1 MNKNT
6 ARLKLKKKMKT
17 PWQVGHAHHA
27 DEEEQ
32 DQNDGEEHN
41 DDSNDMEQSPE
52 KQDTTSDRIFVKNKR
67 NTTEICKKCTRKILN
82 GVRCRECAEAITLV
96 VCWCSKDKIENT
108 KKELLK
114 ENQWTCSTC
123 TKSKNSSKKNSNES
137 CAPCKCKD
145 KEITNLKSAIRE
157 MEKNS
162 ENSNHELKIIN
173 DRCTDL
179 EDRLY
184 RERNLRKSV
193 EKDLHELE
201 KNMQDSSESD
211 SSSSDDEIICSPLD
225 TDRRPSRRQSKD
237 RSRSKQQRKRHKK
250 NSHKGK
256 PCYERQHSSKNSSD
270 KPTEESHHDDQEY
283 ESKTVMNPYLEKA
296 QECLEQYGYGDEVEQ
311 NAAW

>member
-1 MNKNT
+1 M
-6 ARLKLKKKMKT
+6 
-17 PWQVGHAHHA
+17 
-27 DEEEQ
+27 
-32 DQNDGEEHN
+32 
-41 DDSNDMEQSPE
+41 
-52 KQDTTSDRIFVKNKR
+52 
-67 NTTEICKKCTRKILN
+67 
-82 GVRCRECAEAITLV
+82 
-96 VCWCSKDKIENT
+96 CWCSKDKIENT

-145 KEITNLKSAIRE
+145 KEIKNLKSAIRD
-157 MEKNS
+157 MENNS

-173 DRCTDL
+173 NRCTDL

-225 TDRRPSRRQSKD
+225 NNRRPSRRQSKD

-256 PCYERQHSSKNSSD
+256 PCYGRQHSSKNSSD
-270 KPTEESHHDDQEY
+270 KPTEESRHYDQEY
-283 ESKTVMNPYLEKA
+283 EGKTVMNPYLEKA
-296 QECLEQYGYGDEVEQ
+296 QECLEQYGYGDEVEKMLRDKTTRSLESKSQ
-311 NAAW
+311 LEQRCNVLANVPDDGGDNV